1 MVGIINNQKL
11 FQAFYNARKTDVK
24 SKQENNDKGIAA
36 AMLQNSDL
44 HQAKYED
51 VNGKVVE
58 KLRTK
63 LLPDDPLTK
72 LQVGIKQAKKLPE
85 YAYRGLKGDPD
96 ANFFEFLQLGKIAY
110 WSGGPTLVALFGLG
124 RHKLTTMQ
132 KGAGVVAYYALAAA
146 GKAVIDAPVKLFR
159 KIDLDHPYKNVV
171 SCRAVNKEGFS
182 PKKVEYHSA
191 LESHDFTRFDLFENN
206 EDETAKDGR
215 LANKHFDKMA
225 KAMGIDASLNDSD
238 STVKTYMKRLVATS
252 RAWKYAMIIP
262 FSAIAIAMSKSGEWG
277 LNFAPQNVFDEKLSP
292 ETFKKMYRSVLRPIG
307 NAFKGQVWNGKINI
321 PAEKLGFVKKLVEL
335 VNKKA
340 FENTNLVGIPV
351 GKIGL
356 AATAAMIAYAN
367 YTILKA
373 TSGKHK
379 FALDFNQFKEFFKL
393 KGNIDENSINNVKG
407 DKKNG

>member
-11 FQAFYNARKTDVK
+11 FQAFYNAGKPDVK
-24 SKQENNDKGIAA
+24 SKQENKDKGIAA

-44 HQAKYED
+44 HQAKYEE
-51 VNGKVVE
+51 VNGKVTE

-72 LQVGIKQAKKLPE
+72 LHVGIKQARKLPE

-96 ANFFEFLQLGKIAY
+96 ANFFEFLQLSKIAY
-110 WSGGPTLVALFGLG
+110 WSGGPTLIALFGLG

-132 KGAGVVAYYALAAA
+132 KCAGAVGYYALAAA
-146 GKAVIDAPVKLFR
+146 GKAVIDVPVKLFR
-159 KIDLDHPYKNVV
+159 KIDLNHPYKNVV

-225 KAMGIDASLNDSD
+225 KAMGIDAKLNDSD
-238 STVKTYMKRLVATS
+238 STVKTYMKRLVAT
-252 RAWKYAMIIP
+252 AKTWQYLMIIP
-262 FSAIAIAMSKSGEWG
+262 FSTIAIAMSKSGEWG
-277 LNFAPQNVFDEKLSP
+277 SNFAPQKVFDEKLSP
-292 ETFKKMYRSVLRPIG
+292 ETFKKIYRNVLRPIG
-307 NAFKGQVWNGKINI
+307 AAFKEQVWDGKISI
-321 PAEKLGFVKKLVEL
+321 SAEKLGFIKKHVD
-335 VNKKA
+335 VAKKKII
-340 FENTNLVGIPV
+340 EDNRLHIPV

-393 KGNIDENSINNVKG
+393 KGNIDENSIKDVKG
-407 DKKNG
+407 DKNNG